1 MIDNLKQFAKPAGEH
16 VSLGRTLRGVI
27 FVIPTAIV
35 ALLFSPS
42 TIHSLEIHGARG
54 GIQSLSMIVVGAFL
68 WYVIVSGL
76 RVAAEWE
83 RGVVLRLGKFQ
94 TVKGPGLLYIIPVLE
109 SVFFLDTR
117 VLVLN
122 IPRQK
127 VITKDNVPAEIDA
140 ALFFMIEDSEKA
152 VITIQDFKFAV
163 AQYAQA
169 ALRDMQPF
177 TPPLTSLNLT
187 GQDGDREPC

>member
-42 TIHSLEIHGARG
+42 TIHSLEIHEG
-54 GIQSLSMIVVGAFL
+54 GIQSLSIMVVGAFL

-94 TVKGPGLLYIIPVLE
+94 TVKGPGLLYIIPIIE
-109 SVFFLDTR
+109 SVFFSTHGYSLLISPDKKSSPK
-117 VLVLN
+117 
-122 IPRQK
+122 IMCRQK
-127 VITKDNVPAEIDA
+127 
-140 ALFFMIEDSEKA
+140 LM
-152 VITIQDFKFAV
+152 
-163 AQYAQA
+163 
-169 ALRDMQPF
+169 
-177 TPPLTSLNLT
+177 PPCFS
-187 GQDGDREPC
+187 